1 MTRTLV
7 IGDVHGCASELQTML
22 QMIEPTRCILVGDV
36 FRKGPDPMGVWR
48 IIQQWSI
55 EAVFGNHEAAL
66 LQESEHYPSTLVRWV
81 ESLPLW
87 IEGQSLVEDKLQS
100 WRVIHAGV
108 NPFHIQETTRAN
120 AIVLRRWPDDQ
131 DTQNPFWWE
140 LYSGDAL
147 IIYGHD
153 AARGLQD
160 HRPRTLGLDSG
171 CVYGNGLT
179 GYVIESSELIHVP
192 SQRVYV
198 PIRRS

>member
-1 MTRTLV
+1 MMRTLI
-7 IGDVHGCASELQTML
+7 IGDVHGCAHELEAML
-22 QMIEPTRCILVGDV
+22 EQVQPTRCILVGDI

-48 IIQQWSI
+48 LIQAWSI
-55 EAVFGNHEAAL
+55 EAVFGNHEVAL
-66 LQESEHYPSTLVRWV
+66 LQERLLYPNALIHWV

-87 IEGQSLVEDKLQS
+87 IDGQSSVQGQIQS

-108 NPFHIQETTRAN
+108 NPFNIEETTRVQ
-120 AIVLRRWPDDQ
+120 AILLRRWPDDRNL
-131 DTQNPFWWE
+131 QNPFWWA
-140 LYSGDAL
+140 LYSGEPL

-179 GYVIESSELIHVP
+179 GYVIESSTLIHIP
-192 SQRVYV
+192 SQQVYV
-198 PIRRS
+198 PIKIS